1 MKRFASLIVASLIL
15 SCAPTAVKKE
25 EGKSWQ
31 FYYDLGMSSYQAR
44 NYSEAIANF
53 HRAIKINPQE
63 PKIWNALGIAYME
76 VKEYEK
82 AENSFKKAL
91 QLNPNYS
98 EARMNLGILYMKQG
112 RYELALQY
120 LKAAANDEFFEKKHI
135 AFYHLAKV
143 YRATGNKK
151 EYVHYLEK
159 AVNYNPLYLEAQLE
173 LAEAY
178 KEVGEYEKAIKIYKQ
193 LINNGYDDPYIL
205 YRLAEVYYLMG
216 DYQKARGLIKKLLYD
231 YKLTEEQKQR
241 VRDLLTQVLIAQ
253 QRKVISFEKI
263 NSTSPQE
270 EKPKKE
276 PLKEQKP
283 KELKKPKTKSPE
295 TEGPYYVQVGAFS
308 TRERAERLVKTLQ
321 VKGLDKLKVIE
332 TQGIYKVLY
341 GGFKT
346 PEEARKAKEELKKLN
361 IYGFIVE
368 LK

>member
-1 MKRFASLIVASLIL
+1 MRRIVPLIFASLIL
-15 SCAPTAVKKE
+15 SCAPTTVKKG

-53 HRAIKINPQE
+53 HKAIKINPQE

-76 VKEYEK
+76 VKEFEK

-112 RYELALQY
+112 KYDLALQY
-120 LKAAANDEFFEKKHI
+120 LQEAANDEFFEKKHI

-143 YRATGNKK
+143 YKAIGNKK
-151 EYVHYLEK
+151 EYIHFLEK

-178 KEVGEYEKAIKIYKQ
+178 KEVGEYEKAIRIYKQ

-205 YRLAEVYYLMG
+205 YRLAEIYYLMG
-216 DYQKARGLIKKLLYD
+216 DYQKARSIIKKLLYD

-253 QRKVISFEKI
+253 QRKVISFENVNKK
-263 NSTSPQE
+263 Q
-270 EKPKKE
+270 KKE
-276 PLKEQKP
+276 LPKEPVKEQRAEKAEKS
-283 KELKKPKTKSPE
+283 KEKIVEKD
-295 TEGPYYVQVGAFS
+295 GPYYVQVGAFS
-308 TRERAERLVKTLQ
+308 TRERAERLVKTLHI
-321 VKGLDKLKVIE
+321 KGLDKLKVIE

>member
-1 MKRFASLIVASLIL
+1 MRRLASLILASLIL

-25 EGKSWQ
+25 EEKSWQ

-53 HRAIKINPQE
+53 HRAIKINPNE

-76 VKEYEK
+76 VKEFQK

-112 RYELALQY
+112 RYDLAVQY
-120 LKAAANDEFFEKKHI
+120 LSEAAGDEFFEKKHI

-143 YRATGNKK
+143 YKALGRKK
-151 EYVHYLEK
+151 EYVYYLEK

-178 KEVGEYEKAIKIYKQ
+178 KEVGEYEKAEGIYKQ

-205 YRLAEVYYLMG
+205 YKLAEIYYLMG
-216 DYQKARGLIKKLLYD
+216 DYQRARNLIKKLLYD
-231 YKLTEEQKQR
+231 YKLTEEQKQK
-241 VRDLLTQVLIAQ
+241 VRNLLTQVLIAQ
-253 QRKVISFEKI
+253 QKKVISFE
-263 NSTSPQE
+263 NVSNRSPEKKGEVKGQPLQKQNTVKVKK
-270 EKPKKE
+270 EKPV
-276 PLKEQKP
+276 
-283 KELKKPKTKSPE
+283 KS
-295 TEGPYYVQVGAFS
+295 EGPYYVQVGAFS
-308 TRERAERLVKTLQ
+308 TRGRAERLVKTLQ
-321 VKGLDKLKVIE
+321 IKGLDKLKIVE